1 MGPIPIVGS
10 ERSEETTRALL
21 IVGSDLSSIPLQFLA
36 NGRLLSV
43 KFQSYG
49 KKGRESCNRFRVY
62 RVQKPE
68 LCYSKKLNKHQGQI
82 VFAKI
87 LQEMQEIYTS
97 SGI

>member
-1 MGPIPIVGS
+1 MNPTLTPAP
-10 ERSEETTRALL
+10 T
-21 IVGSDLSSIPLQFLA
+21 QFLA

-49 KKGRESCNRFRVY
+49 KERRKSSNWFRMH

-87 LQEMQEIYTS
+87 LQKMPQIHTS
-97 SGI
+97 SGIQTEINQ